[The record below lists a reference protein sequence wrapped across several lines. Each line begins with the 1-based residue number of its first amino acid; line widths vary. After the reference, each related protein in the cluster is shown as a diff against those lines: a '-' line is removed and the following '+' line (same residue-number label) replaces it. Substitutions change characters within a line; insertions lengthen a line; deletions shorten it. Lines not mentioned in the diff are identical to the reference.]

1 MMGLS
6 LMESRLALD
15 CLDIKSQDLVFIN
28 NTSNIHLDILRPDVL
43 VSGATSVLHNL
54 NRQQNDL
61 KLYEFGKTYRKLG
74 DDYEEKEYLTIFISG
89 KDRLA
94 SWNQSEKQSDYYSIK
109 ASAHAVLDRM
119 GVSGYQVSEDPDVR
133 FLYGLRYH
141 RGSNTIVTFGEV
153 SPRLLKKLGVK
164 QSLFYAEFEID
175 NLLQATVNANV
186 SAKEISK
193 FPQVQRDLAIVLDKR
208 VTFDQIKAIV
218 DKNFKKHLSEL
229 KLFDVYENEEQLGK
243 DKKSYA
249 INLTFESMERT
260 LNDKELENWMSKL
273 IKAFESK
280 LGATIRK

>member
-1 MMGLS
+1 
-6 LMESRLALD
+6 
-15 CLDIKSQDLVFIN
+15 
-28 NTSNIHLDILRPDVL
+28 
-43 VSGATSVLHNL
+43 
-54 NRQQNDL
+54 
-61 KLYEFGKTYRKLG
+61 
-74 DDYEEKEYLTIFISG
+74 
-89 KDRLA
+89 
-94 SWNQSEKQSDYYSIK
+94 
-109 ASAHAVLDRM
+109 
-119 GVSGYQVSEDPDVR
+119 
-133 FLYGLRYH
+133 
-141 RGSNTIVTFGEV
+141 VTFGEV